1 MMKKKEGPEENNS
14 NQQFDENLEFEKLM
28 RQHQKFNQAQEG
40 KNTMVLRTPRRTYE
54 NPREDNLDR
63 VFQIAS
69 KMDKSF

>member
-1 MMKKKEGPEENNS
+1 MKKKEGSEENNS

-40 KNTMVLRTPRRTYE
+40 KNTMVPRTPRRTYE